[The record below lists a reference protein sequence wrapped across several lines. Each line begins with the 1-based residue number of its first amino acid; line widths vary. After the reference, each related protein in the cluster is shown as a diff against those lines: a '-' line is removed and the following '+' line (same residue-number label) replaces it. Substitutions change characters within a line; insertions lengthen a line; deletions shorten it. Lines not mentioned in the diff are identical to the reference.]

1 MCNESFGSLQIQN
14 PIIFDRVVEVD
25 VLQRLGILIS
35 GNDSIA
41 VSNFSSLMDA
51 LTFEVLRL
59 TGLDSK
65 ESGSFFKCE
74 IKSHLTNLL
83 VSTISCHSNITTLKK
98 IVSRSSYDDTIQLMN
113 PTYVSHVDL
122 TKNFLES
129 KSKGIEK
136 FFVK

>member
-1 MCNESFGSLQIQN
+1 M
-14 PIIFDRVVEVD
+14 
-25 VLQRLGILIS
+25 LQRLGILIN

-98 IVSRSSYDDTIQLMN
+98 IVSRSSYDTMQLRKLLMN
-113 PTYVSHVDL
+113 PRKFSRNMQSRYF
-122 TKNFLES
+122 N
-129 KSKGIEK
+129 KG
-136 FFVK
+136 

>member
-1 MCNESFGSLQIQN
+1 M
-14 PIIFDRVVEVD
+14 
-25 VLQRLGILIS
+25 LQRLGILIN

-98 IVSRSSYDDTIQLMN
+98 IVSRSSYDDTIQLHKLLMN

-129 KSKGIEK
+129 KGIEK